1 MESKSRLAMMHHVRK
16 LLRLQLPIWLITPLI
31 TLTLLVGVGGGYL
44 LALRLTQPCPLSP
57 SECTALGNF
66 WRVWQIA
73 RDNFVDPEAINPQ
86 AMTDGAINGMLDSL
100 GDQGHTRYLNAE
112 EARQERESL
121 SGRFE
126 GIGAY
131 IDVRDGQP
139 LIVAPIEG
147 SPAERA
153 GLRPGDLILR
163 VDGDDV
169 RGTTIEQLR
178 NRVRGP
184 KGTRVVLTIQREG
197 VAEPFDLAI
206 VREEVNV
213 PSVTWRMLP
222 DQVAL
227 IKINRFA
234 ARTAEELQ
242 QALTDARAQGA
253 EAILLDLRNNP
264 GGLVTQLVAVASQFM
279 PEGATVLLEQDR
291 DGSRRPYTTSDGG
304 LALDIPLVALVNGNS
319 ASAAEILAGALQ
331 DNGRARVVGQPTFG
345 TATVLRPFDLE
356 GGAQV
361 RLGTSQWL
369 TPRGNVVRGVGI
381 KPDVLIALPPG
392 VAPLTPSE
400 AAALGSDELQRSND
414 VQLLRGLELAR
425 AALVQAVR

>member
-1 MESKSRLAMMHHVRK
+1 MYHVRK
-16 LLRLQLPIWLITPLI
+16 LLRLQLPIWLVTPLI
-31 TLTLLVGVGGGYL
+31 TLALVVGVGGGYL
-44 LALRLTQPCPLSP
+44 LALRLTQPCPLSQG
-57 SECTALGNF
+57 ECSALGNF

-73 RDNFVDPEAINPQ
+73 RDNFVDPAAIDPQ

-112 EARQERESL
+112 EARQEREAL

-206 VREEVNV
+206 TREEVNV

-222 DQVAL
+222 DHVAL

-234 ARTAEELQ
+234 AQTAEELQ
-242 QALTDARAQGA
+242 RALTDARAQGA

-369 TPRGNVVRGVGI
+369 TPRGNIVRGVGI

-400 AAALGSDELQRSND
+400 AAALSPDELQRSND

-425 AALVQAVR
+425 AALVQTAR

>member
-1 MESKSRLAMMHHVRK
+1 MHHVRK
-16 LLRLQLPIWLITPLI
+16 LLRLQLPVWLITPLI
-31 TLTLLVGVGGGYL
+31 TLALLVGVGGGYL

-112 EARQERESL
+112 EARQEREAL

-163 VDGDDV
+163 VNGDDV

-304 LALDIPLVALVNGNS
+304 LALDVPLVALVNGNS

-400 AAALGSDELQRSND
+400 AAALGPDELPRSND
-414 VQLLRGLELAR
+414 VQLLRGLELVR
-425 AALVQAVR
+425 EALVQAAR